1 MDPTAPSVL
10 RTLILQGNKDLAGTV
25 ASLKLPSSVRGL
37 HIANTSITGSFSATW
52 MEQQGTVF
60 SCLVAYNTPGLCGP
74 LDSSLPCSL
83 TQFTQG
89 TGLSKYYSV
98 LCCRCF

>member
-1 MDPTAPSVL
+1 VL
-10 RTLILQGNKDLAGTV
+10 RTLILQSNKDLLGTV
-25 ASLKLPSSVRGL
+25 ANLKLPSSVRAL
-37 HIANTSITGSFSATW
+37 HIANTSITGSFSPIW
-52 MEQQGTVF
+52 MAQQGPAL

-89 TGLSKYYSV
+89 TGLSE
-98 LCCRCF
+98 